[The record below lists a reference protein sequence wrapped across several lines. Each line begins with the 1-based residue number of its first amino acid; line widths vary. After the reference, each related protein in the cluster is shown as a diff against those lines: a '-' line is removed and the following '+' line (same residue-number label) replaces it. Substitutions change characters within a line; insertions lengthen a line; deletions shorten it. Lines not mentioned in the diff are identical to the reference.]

1 MSARIVRVA
10 DNLPGAFE
18 ALRNEAE
25 QEGIRNMTRLQ
36 NDWHSGKQRFALP
49 EGLFA
54 AFVENELAGMG
65 GVLGQRN
72 AECPAMRM
80 SRLFVRPM
88 FRRRK
93 IGRALAT
100 TMIAHAADHARLLT
114 VNAKASDAAA
124 PFWQSLGFEAVFHDD
139 YTHIFHCREHVR

>member
-18 ALRNEAE
+18 TLRSEAE
-25 QEGIRNMTRLQ
+25 LEGVRNMTRLQ
-36 NDWHSGKQRFALP
+36 ADWHSGKQRFVSP

-54 AFVENELAGMG
+54 AFVENELAGVG
-65 GVLGQRN
+65 GVVTEQN
-72 AECPAMRM
+72 TEAHAMRM
-80 SRLFVRPM
+80 SRLFVRPA
-88 FRRRK
+88 FRRQG

-100 TMIAHAADHARLLT
+100 AMIDHAADQVPILT

-124 PFWQSLGFEAVFHDD
+124 PFWQSLGFQAVSHDK
-139 YTHIFHCREHVR
+139 YTHTFIRER